1 VDTLEP
7 PFGARDAQGMAARL
21 TGIPQQIEA
30 ALAADA
36 AEPWQPPVAKPVQL
50 AVGALGGSAIA
61 ADLSSGVWADR
72 LPWPIA
78 IVRDVQWPAWVGR
91 GTLAVL
97 CSYSGSTQETLAL
110 YDEAGARSAPRV
122 AMTTGGVLAERCARD
137 DVPVARLAP
146 GSPPRAALYGSWVR
160 FDMLLHALGAIDD
173 PRPLWREAAALVTR
187 RLEQWSIDVPESR
200 NPAKQLAR
208 RLRGRFLFLYAAER
222 RAALAT
228 RVRNQINENAK
239 LLAHSATVPELDHN
253 EVVGWERPGAFA
265 RDGAVLMWRDR
276 EDSAAVALR
285 LDLTAQYLRDQ
296 GAEIVELTEEDGS
309 RLAREV
315 SRVVFGDFLSFYL
328 ALVTGADPTPI
339 ASIDWLKTRLAES
352 NPA

>member
-1 VDTLEP
+1 LRARAAAWAPEVPEAANPAKRAARELHGAAVYVYASETLEP
-7 PFGARDAQGMAARL
+7 
-21 TGIPQQIEA
+21 
-30 ALAADA
+30 
-36 AEPWQPPVAKPVQL
+36 V
-50 AVGALGGSAIA
+50 
-61 ADLSSGVWADR
+61 
-72 LPWPIA
+72 
-78 IVRDVQWPAWVGR
+78 
-91 GTLAVL
+91 
-97 CSYSGSTQETLAL
+97 
-110 YDEAGARSAPRV
+110 
-122 AMTTGGVLAERCARD
+122 
-137 DVPVARLAP
+137 
-146 GSPPRAALYGSWVR
+146 
-160 FDMLLHALGAIDD
+160 
-173 PRPLWREAAALVTR
+173 
-187 RLEQWSIDVPESR
+187 
-200 NPAKQLAR
+200 
-208 RLRGRFLFLYAAER
+208 
-222 RAALAT
+222 AT
-228 RVRNQINENAK
+228 RIRNQLNENAK